1 MSAGTQVAME
11 RKQKSVISANPFKRR
26 VVSTEVTTLGR
37 SNRAIITFD
46 NGDILYTYGN
56 SDQKVCV

>member
-1 MSAGTQVAME
+1 MSAATGMAME
-11 RKQKSVISANPFKRR
+11 RKQKSVVSANPKRR

-37 SNRAIITFD
+37 SNRAIITFN